1 MSENIA
7 TAGAPLAPVEKYG
20 KILIIGR
27 TKTGKTVLAR
37 KLSAATGLS
46 VLKTST
52 SRPRRYPEEDDYRFY
67 TPEEAAR
74 IPTEI
79 KLFMTRSVDSYECW
93 TDYRE
98 FMDAGIAILDP
109 TALEEAVRLWQ
120 SQGCRVTVL
129 YCDEPMTLRQSRWH
143 HDAHVNAEKFGRQ
156 PDYPEIEAGFAERE
170 KTEAKTFDPLDER
183 VARIQNHIG
192 RERTL
197 ANEDLFLFHRTN
209 GTLDPDP
216 FIQDLIQAIEAD
228 NGLCCQRRETWY
240 SKDIVLEQYKY
251 GEAEWHM
258 LCRIFGMDPKNTLR
272 IQLIHPHVKY
282 ALVQD
287 LPEGQA

>member
-1 MSENIA
+1 MSEKIA
-7 TAGAPLAPVEKYG
+7 AAGAPLTPVEKYG
-20 KILIIGR
+20 KILIVGR

-37 KLSAATGLS
+37 KLSAATGLD

-52 SRPRRYPEEDDYRFY
+52 SRPRRYPDETDYRFY

-74 IPTEI
+74 IPEEM
-79 KLFMTRSVDSYECW
+79 KQFLTRSVDSYERW
-93 TDYRE
+93 ADHRE
-98 FMDAGIAILDP
+98 FMDAGIAVLDP

-129 YCDEPMTLRQSRWH
+129 YCDEPMALRQSRWH
-143 HDAHVNAEKFGRQ
+143 HDAHVNAEKSGRQ
-156 PDYPEIEAGFAERE
+156 PSYTEIEAGFAERE
-170 KTEAKTFDPLDER
+170 KTEAETFGPLDER

-197 ANEDLFLFHRTN
+197 ANEDLFLFHKTN
-209 GTLDPDP
+209 GTLNPDP
-216 FIQDLIQAIEAD
+216 FIRDFIQSIQACA
-228 NGLCCQRRETWY
+228 GLSDQRRETWY

-251 GEAEWHM
+251 SEAEWHM
-258 LCRIFGMDPKNTLR
+258 LCRIFGMDPKNALQIR
-272 IQLIHPHVKY
+272 LVHPHVKY

>member
-1 MSENIA
+1 MSEKIA
-7 TAGAPLAPVEKYG
+7 TAGAPLTPVEKYG
-20 KILIIGR
+20 KILIVGR

-52 SRPRRYPEEDDYRFY
+52 SRPRRCPDEADYHFY
-67 TPEEAAR
+67 TPEEAAQ
-74 IPTEI
+74 IPAEM
-79 KLFMTRSVDSYECW
+79 KQFLTRSVDSYERW
-93 TDYRE
+93 ADHRE
-98 FMDAGIAILDP
+98 FMDAGIAVLDP

-120 SQGCRVTVL
+120 SQGCRVTVM

-143 HDAHVNAEKFGRQ
+143 HDAHVNAEKSGRQ
-156 PDYPEIEAGFAERE
+156 PSYTEIEAGFAERE

-192 RERTL
+192 HERTL
-197 ANEDLFLFHRTN
+197 ANEDLFVFHKTD

-216 FIQDLIQAIEAD
+216 FIQEFIQTIEAD
-228 NGLCCQRRETWY
+228 AGLWSQRRETWY
-240 SKDIVLEQYKY
+240 SRDIVLEQYKY

-258 LCRIFGMDPKNTLR
+258 LCRIFGMDPQNTLQ
-272 IQLIHPHVKY
+272 IQLVHPHVKY
-282 ALVQD
+282 ALIQD
-287 LPEGQA
+287 LPDGQA